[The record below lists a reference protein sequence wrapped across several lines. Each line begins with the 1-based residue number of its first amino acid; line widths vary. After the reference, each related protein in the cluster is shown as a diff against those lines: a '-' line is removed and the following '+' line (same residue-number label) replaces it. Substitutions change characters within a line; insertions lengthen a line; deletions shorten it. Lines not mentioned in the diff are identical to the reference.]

1 MQVQLGLERQ
11 SHHGSGAVNKFV
23 TFFFCWPIAGIVT
36 LGNLHR
42 FGEQANYL
50 LNVSVSD
57 GVHTSFASLQ
67 VDLLS
72 TNRHAPTFVR
82 GVFEA
87 EVLENS
93 PAGTGVA
100 QVNATDLDR
109 DDALSGRITYT
120 ILSDAAL
127 ELFKID
133 SETGNEIRPAVS
145 GAAFPKMPSFFSF
158 YVILMECRFNR
169 FMLTPQAKLAP
180 RNGWIEKA
188 GSSTRF
194 RWLLSTQAAKLA
206 TLSFGLE
213 WPTLMTIDQSSFWPN
228 TRPTFRPTIPSASPS
243 YASRPRIRM
252 QTSPEKSLTQ
262 FTNRTAHGPLKCS
275 TSTPTAAI
283 CSSRR
288 APSD

>member
-11 SHHGSGAVNKFV
+11 SHHGSGAVNKLV

-109 DDALSGRITYT
+109 DDALSGRIVYT
-120 ILSDAAL
+120 ILSDTAL

-158 YVILMECRFNR
+158 YVNLMECRFNR
-169 FMLTPQAKLAP
+169 FMLTPQAKFAPVRGAGQLPLERQRKRWGAHELCLA
-180 RNGWIEKA
+180 A
-188 GSSTRF
+188 SRF
-194 RWLLSTQAAKLA
+194 VV
-206 TLSFGLE
+206 
-213 WPTLMTIDQSSFWPN
+213 DQPSR
-228 TRPTFRPTIPSASPS
+228 TDFRP
-243 YASRPRIRM
+243 
-252 QTSPEKSLTQ
+252 
-262 FTNRTAHGPLKCS
+262 
-275 TSTPTAAI
+275 
-283 CSSRR
+283 RR
-288 APSD
+288 LRG